1 MKAGIVTKMNYVPF
15 IGRLNLVAIDQ
26 LGVMISRFRWS
37 RLSIL
42 LLAILTI
49 LMAWVSPAAADN
61 FDRQNLRMA
70 DFSNQ
75 DLRGNNYT
83 RADMADANLSNAD
96 LRGVRLFDT
105 TLVRANLS
113 GANMTGA
120 TLDGARFTQADLTN
134 AILEG
139 AYAFGTDFRDAKI
152 EGADFTDVLLDPKV
166 NDRLCEV
173 AAGVNPVTKR
183 ATRDTLYCP

>member
-1 MKAGIVTKMNYVPF
+1 MVS
-15 IGRLNLVAIDQ
+15 RLP
-26 LGVMISRFRWS
+26 WS
-37 RLSIL
+37 RIL
-42 LLAILTI
+42 IVLLAIIAVST
-49 LMAWVSPAAADN
+49 AWVYPAGAEN
-61 FDRQNLRMA
+61 FDRQNLRMV
-70 DFSNQ
+70 DLSNQ
-75 DLRGNNYT
+75 DLRDNNYT
-83 RADMADANLSNAD
+83 RADMAEANLSNAN

-113 GANMTGA
+113 GADMTGA

-173 AAGVNPVTKR
+173 AQGVNPVTKR

>member
-1 MKAGIVTKMNYVPF
+1 
-15 IGRLNLVAIDQ
+15 
-26 LGVMISRFRWS
+26 MISRFRWS
-37 RLSIL
+37 HLFTL
-42 LLAILTI
+42 LLAILAVSIT
-49 LMAWVSPAAADN
+49 WVSPAAADN

-83 RADMADANLSNAD
+83 RADLADANLSNAD

-113 GANMTGA
+113 GANLTGA

-139 AYAFGTDFRDAKI
+139 AYAFGTDFRGAII

-166 NDRLCEV
+166 NDRLCDV
-173 AAGVNPVTKR
+173 AEGVNPVTQR
-183 ATRDTLYCP
+183 ATRATLYCP